1 MWDLEKMG
9 KKVLK
14 ELYMVLQSILL
25 SRVFDTLFFKTFI
38 AFLCFFPKQHHA
50 QTGPKTALIY
60 LGCM

>member
-1 MWDLEKMG
+1 MG

-38 AFLCFFPKQHHA
+38 AFLCFFLKQHHA

-60 LGCM
+60 LGYM